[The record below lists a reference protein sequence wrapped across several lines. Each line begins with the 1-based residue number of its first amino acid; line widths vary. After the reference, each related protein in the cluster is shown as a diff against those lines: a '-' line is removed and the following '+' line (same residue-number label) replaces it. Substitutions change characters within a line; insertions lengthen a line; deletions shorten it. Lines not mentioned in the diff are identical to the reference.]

1 MRALPTAVYRILIAS
16 FFSGMGM
23 SLAWLFLNFHL
34 EGLGF
39 DRQLIG
45 YANAVPAVSMVT
57 LGIPAGFFIPR
68 LGYARSLRLGVLF
81 GVAALAVVAW
91 ARSPLAVFAALF
103 GYGLSQAVIM
113 GAMAPLLS
121 ALVDGPRRVSVLSW
135 QAALSTGA
143 GFVGNLAGGFVSRLA
158 GGPSQMMAL
167 AAGVFVLSW
176 LPLLGLRTGGEET
189 GTRFRMAR
197 PLMWLKLLLPA
208 LVIGLGA
215 GLIMPFL
222 NLYLETKFALSF
234 ELLGSL
240 FAFSSLATM
249 GAMLIQPA
257 LVRRLGKVGAIV
269 TVQAASLPFIL
280 ILAYVPLLPVVTV
293 ALFVRGALMNA
304 AGPVYTALVME
315 LLNEEEQSVFL
326 LSEAAIWNIGWALGS
341 SLSGRMQAGMGFG
354 AFNYLFAG
362 MLGLYVLATALYW
375 LFFRTPRQAEG
386 ARPAAGDAPAASC

>member
-1 MRALPTAVYRILIAS
+1 MRGLPRAVYRILVAS

-39 DRQLIG
+39 DRRLIG
-45 YANAVPAVSMVT
+45 YANAIPAVSMVT
-57 LGIPAGFFIPR
+57 LGIPAGFLIPQ
-68 LGYARSLRLGVLF
+68 LGYGRSLRLGVVL
-81 GVAALAVVAW
+81 GAIALGVVAW
-91 ARSPLAVFAALF
+91 ARAPLAVFAALLV
-103 GYGLSQAVIM
+103 YGLSQAVVM
-113 GAMAPLLS
+113 GATAPLLS

-143 GFVGNLAGGFVSRLA
+143 GFVGNLAGGFLA
-158 GGPSQMMAL
+158 LLVGGPGGMLAL
-167 AAGVFVLSW
+167 AAAVFILSW
-176 LPLLGLRTGGEET
+176 LPLLGLRAGGAET
-189 GTRFRMAR
+189 RTRFRMAR

-269 TVQAASLPFIL
+269 AVQAASLPFIL
-280 ILAYVPLLPVVTV
+280 ILAYVPLLPIVTV

-341 SLSGRMQAGMGFG
+341 SLSGRLQAGM
-354 AFNYLFAG
+354 
-362 MLGLYVLATALYW
+362 
-375 LFFRTPRQAEG
+375 
-386 ARPAAGDAPAASC
+386 